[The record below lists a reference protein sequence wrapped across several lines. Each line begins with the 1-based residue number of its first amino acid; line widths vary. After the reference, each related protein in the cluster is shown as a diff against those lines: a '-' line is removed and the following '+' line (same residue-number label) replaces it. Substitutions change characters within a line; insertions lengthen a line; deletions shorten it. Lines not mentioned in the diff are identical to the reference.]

1 MGEVNQQPRSVDH
14 FAATPFTGVAP
25 ADGGA
30 VGERGAEQTIALTRP
45 LDEAQWEKV
54 RTFVRRTT
62 RDDLRLRFGQPL
74 DFTDG
79 VTLRRFFGIGGAC
92 AEQLWAL
99 DDAGDICGILH
110 RVRTAPGAAEL
121 ALIVRSDRK
130 RRGLGEALL
139 RAALARAA
147 AQHLTILR
155 AYVLGENGAMLRL
168 ARKVGFVVR
177 QRTGF
182 SVELEFN
189 VQPVVVAAGA
199 KRPEA
204 FH

>member
-1 MGEVNQQPRSVDH
+1 MGGVNHQPRLTDD
-14 FAATPFTGVAP
+14 FATSRLVAVEPFGS
-25 ADGGA
+25 GA
-30 VGERGAEQTIALTRP
+30 VGGVDAKRAITLSRP
-45 LDEAQWEKV
+45 LSEAQWEKI
-54 RTFVRRTT
+54 RTFVGRTT

-74 DFTDG
+74 NFADD

-99 DDAGDICGILH
+99 DDAGEISGVLH
-110 RVRTAPGAAEL
+110 RVRTSPVAAEI

-130 RRGLGEALL
+130 RRGVGESLL

-147 AQHLTILR
+147 AQHLTTLR

-168 ARKVGFVVR
+168 ARKVGFVAR
-177 QRTGF
+177 TRTGF

-189 VQPVVVAAGA
+189 LQPVVFAAGSE
-199 KRPEA
+199 RPEA
-204 FH
+204 VH